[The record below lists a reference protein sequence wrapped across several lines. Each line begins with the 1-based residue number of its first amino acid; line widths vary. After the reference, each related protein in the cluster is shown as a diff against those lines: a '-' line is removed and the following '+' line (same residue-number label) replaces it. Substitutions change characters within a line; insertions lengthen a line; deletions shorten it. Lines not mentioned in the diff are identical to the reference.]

1 MVPVVVFWTE
11 YTATV
16 GGRVFKFVPCE
27 NCPTEYVYLLER
39 EEYGFGMSMYWLND
53 DGARDHAAEAAQD
66 TLRQALENDFDPVPC
81 PACGC
86 YQRFMFPKLLEDR
99 TLWAAG
105 GAAAA
110 LAVGLFGAVA
120 GAYWTLAYLDRPA
133 DAALWRMA
141 GAWAAV
147 AAAGLAGA
155 GLAAARRARERRF
168 DPNAGDPEARLAAGR
183 RRAVT
188 RKDFEAGQ
196 RPVPLRAAQGEDG
209 AAEPGVAPAPRTGD
223 DGAE

>member
-1 MVPVVVFWTE
+1 MIPIVVFWMSE

-16 GGRVFKFVPCE
+16 GGRVLKFVPCE
-27 NCPTEYVYLLER
+27 SCATEYVYVLER
-39 EEYGFGMSMYWLND
+39 EESGVGTSVYGLTD
-53 DGARDHAAEAAQD
+53 DDARDHAAEAAKD

-81 PACGC
+81 PACGH
-86 YQRFMFPKLLEDR
+86 YQRHMFPKLLEDR
-99 TLWAAG
+99 TPWVAA

-120 GAYWTLAYLDRPA
+120 ALYWTVAYLGQPS

-141 GAWAAV
+141 AAVAAV

-155 GLAAARRARERRF
+155 GLSAARRARERRF
-168 DPNAGDPEARLAAGR
+168 DPNVGDPSARIAAGR

-188 RKDFEAGQ
+188 RAEFEAGRQ
-196 RPVPLRAAQGEDG
+196 PGPPPAAQGG
-209 AAEPGVAPAPRTGD
+209 AVPAEAGPAADRAGTSG
-223 DGAE
+223 